1 VLTTEPGFKNTL
13 EIGAL
18 MLGAVLIDAIV
29 IDAVVID
36 AAVIEILRLD
46 SRQNG
51 NRHIDPNRV
60 NRPLYKKTRV
70 ARSTN
75 QRLAIS
81 L

>member
-13 EIGAL
+13 VIGAL
-18 MLGAVLIDAIV
+18 MIDAILIDPVLIDALA
-29 IDAVVID
+29 IDAVVI
-36 AAVIEILRLD
+36 ELLRLD